1 MIQMGLWETTFIFR
15 PDQNG
20 LQKLLVITFECMP
33 RKRNIYNVD
42 FDNQQQDQE
51 NIKKNLLIT
60 NYMIRGR
67 QEGNHFK

>member
-1 MIQMGLWETTFIFR
+1 
-15 PDQNG
+15 
-20 LQKLLVITFECMP
+20 MP

-51 NIKKNLLIT
+51 NIKKNLLIA

-67 QEGNHFK
+67 QEGIHFKWTSKKIRMDGWGFKIKALADKH